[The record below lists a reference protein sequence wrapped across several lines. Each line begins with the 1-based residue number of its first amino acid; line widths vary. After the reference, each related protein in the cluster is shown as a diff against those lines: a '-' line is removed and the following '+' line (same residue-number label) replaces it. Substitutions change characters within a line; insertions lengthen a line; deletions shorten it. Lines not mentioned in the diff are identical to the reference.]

1 MILLAIIAIIVIF
14 IFAYGKELGARFGSL
29 DNEAKF
35 VLSAIFIIVLIV
47 GGLTGLGFWLSS
59 KQDSEKQIVKEVVVT
74 VVSSKQ
80 EDKVT
85 YIKLSDGHVVQIK
98 KNNSCGYEDYEKWC
112 MVKEG
117 DKVRKLIRKDDEK
130 IYTPE
135 FEDNIAN

>member
-1 MILLAIIAIIVIF
+1 MILSAIIAIIVIL
-14 IFAYGKELGARFGSL
+14 IFAYRKELGTRLGSL
-29 DNEAKF
+29 DSDSKIA
-35 VLSAIFIIVLIV
+35 LSAIFIIVLIV
-47 GGLTGLGFWLSS
+47 GGAIGLGFWLSS
-59 KQDSEKQIVKEVVVT
+59 KRNSEKQIVKEVVVT

-98 KNNSCGYEDYEKWC
+98 KNNSCGCEDCEKWC

-117 DKVRKLIRKDDEK
+117 DKVRKLIRKDDKK

>member
-1 MILLAIIAIIVIF
+1 MILLAIIAIIVIL

-29 DNEAKF
+29 GNEAKF
-35 VLSAIFIIVLIV
+35 VLSATFIIVFIV

-98 KNNSCGYEDYEKWC
+98 KNNGCGYEDYEKWC